1 METSELK
8 AFADELV
15 EMHRGTYIDLGTWPK
30 AMSIVRRFYRVK
42 TETTFT
48 EIRGY
53 EYKEKTKQHG
63 LDEKYKHRPNC

>member
-30 AMSIVRRFYRVK
+30 AMSIVRRFSRVK
-42 TETTFT
+42 TERTFT

-53 EYKEKTKQHG
+53 EY
-63 LDEKYKHRPNC
+63 